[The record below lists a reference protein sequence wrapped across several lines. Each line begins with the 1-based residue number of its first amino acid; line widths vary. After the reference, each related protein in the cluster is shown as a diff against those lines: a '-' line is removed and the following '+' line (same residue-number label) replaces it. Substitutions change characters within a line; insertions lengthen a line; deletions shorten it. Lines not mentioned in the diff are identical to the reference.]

1 MGRMIFKITNSNQ
14 IEILDSDFEEQ
25 DFKIISVDSDSRT
38 IRLSAVDED
47 DGCEG
52 GKLRDSISNG

>member
-14 IEILDSDFEEQ
+14 IEVLDSDFEEQ

-38 IRLSAVDED
+38 IRLSTVDED
-47 DGCEG
+47 LEVIEDE
-52 GKLRDSISNG
+52 DIE

>member
-14 IEILDSDFEEQ
+14 IEVLESNFEEQ

-38 IRLSAVDED
+38 IRLSTVDED
-47 DGCEG
+47 LEVIEDTE
-52 GKLRDSISNG
+52 

>member
-25 DFKIISVDSDSRT
+25 DFKIISVDSDSTT
-38 IRLSAVDED
+38 IRLSTVDED
-47 DGCEG
+47 LEVIEDTE
-52 GKLRDSISNG
+52 

>member
-25 DFKIISVDSDSRT
+25 DFKILSVDSDSTT
-38 IRLSAVDED
+38 IRLSTVDED
-47 DGCEG
+47 LEVIEDE
-52 GKLRDSISNG
+52 DIE

>member
-25 DFKIISVDSDSRT
+25 DFKILSVDSDSTT
-38 IRLSAVDED
+38 IRLSTVDED
-47 DGCEG
+47 LDVIE
-52 GKLRDSISNG
+52 DME

>member
-14 IEILDSDFEEQ
+14 IEVLESNFEEQ

-38 IRLSAVDED
+38 IRLSTVDED
-47 DGCEG
+47 LEVIEDE
-52 GKLRDSISNG
+52 DIE